1 MHTRNARVKIKKTKI
16 FFIIGRFIRAFFKAF
31 VLRKTRKNF
40 SPFFLVILTVLFNT
54 YTGAQ
59 TITGAWKGKIKNT
72 KVELKLIILG
82 DSLTGTSYYYKSKSD
97 FRRYTIRGYFD
108 PITNEVIWWD
118 DILVSDKSTG
128 IFVRSRTSTPLLL
141 NADFNCPGENKMFLN
156 GTAGLRDGRETEKG
170 NVHLEKTHSVV
181 FADEWDFVIENY
193 HSGAN
198 DPHIIDS
205 VANIALLRYPLSEET
220 SVATMIDPTKPPRG
234 VATLPAQNTDTI
246 PVQSTATIPAQSA
259 DTIPV
264 QRTARIPGQSTDTI
278 PAQSTVTIPGQSTD
292 TIPAQSTATIPAQSA
307 DTIPGQSTATIPG
320 QSTDTIPAQSTVTI
334 RIRSTDTI
342 RTQSIVTTI
351 EDNPTPPEVRV
362 NVEQKFVERKKNLAT
377 VIPVTADSIELRF
390 YDNAEI
396 DGDSI
401 ALFLNNV
408 LLFKNIRLTDQAY
421 TVKLAALSLENDNEL
436 VMVAENLGSIP
447 PNTSLMI
454 AIVGE
459 KRYEARLQSTENSSA
474 LIRFVKPG
482 PSIDL
487 KRP

>member
-1 MHTRNARVKIKKTKI
+1 MLKSKKTKI

-31 VLRKTRKNF
+31 ILRKTRKNF

-220 SVATMIDPTKPPRG
+220 SVATMIDPTKPPRST
-234 VATLPAQNTDTI
+234 ATLPNQNTDTI
-246 PVQSTATIPAQSA
+246 PVQSTATIPAQST

-264 QRTARIPGQSTDTI
+264 
-278 PAQSTVTIPGQSTD
+278 
-292 TIPAQSTATIPAQSA
+292 QSTATIPAQSA

-334 RIRSTDTI
+334 PIRSTDTI

>member
-1 MHTRNARVKIKKTKI
+1 MV
-16 FFIIGRFIRAFFKAF
+16 FF
-31 VLRKTRKNF
+31 
-40 SPFFLVILTVLFNT
+40 SS

-59 TITGAWKGKIKNT
+59 TITGTWKGKIKNT
-72 KVELKLIILG
+72 KVEVKLIRLG
-82 DSLTGTSYYYKSKSD
+82 DSITGTSYYYKSKSD

-108 PITNEVIWWD
+108 PITNQVIWWD
-118 DILVSDKSTG
+118 DILVGDKSPG
-128 IFVRSRTSTPLLL
+128 IFIRPRTSSPLLST
-141 NADFNCPGENKMFLN
+141 ADFNCPGENKMFLD
-156 GTAGLRDGRETEKG
+156 GTASLRDERETGKG
-170 NVHLEKTHSVV
+170 NIQLEKTHSVV

-205 VANIALLRYPLSEET
+205 ISNIALLRYPLSEEGPVST
-220 SVATMIDPTKPPRG
+220 IIEPTKPMRSTA
-234 VATLPAQNTDTI
+234 VI
-246 PVQSTATIPAQSA
+246 PIQSVDSLSTQSTATIPIQSSDSIPTQSTA
-259 DTIPV
+259 TIPS
-264 QRTARIPGQSTDTI
+264 QR
-278 PAQSTVTIPGQSTD
+278 TD
-292 TIPAQSTATIPAQSA
+292 TIPAQSTATIPSQSA
-307 DTIPGQSTATIPG
+307 DTIPLQSTA
-320 QSTDTIPAQSTVTI
+320 AI
-334 RIRSTDTI
+334 RIPNMDTI
-342 RTQSIVTTI
+342 RTQNIATLI
-351 EDNPTPPEVRV
+351 EENKTQQEVKI
-362 NVEQKFVERKKNLAT
+362 NVEQKFVERKKSLAT

-454 AIVGE
+454 AIVGD

-482 PSIDL
+482 TVH
-487 KRP
+487 